1 MILVFSER
9 IDSLFYLFPSMELP
23 LSPLF
28 ILHNG
33 ESLLA
38 GILFLAEE
46 V

>member
-1 MILVFSER
+1 MILVFSNR
-9 IDSLFYLFPSMELP
+9 IASFFYFFISMELP

-28 ILHNG
+28 SLHNG

-38 GILFLAEE
+38 DILFLAEE